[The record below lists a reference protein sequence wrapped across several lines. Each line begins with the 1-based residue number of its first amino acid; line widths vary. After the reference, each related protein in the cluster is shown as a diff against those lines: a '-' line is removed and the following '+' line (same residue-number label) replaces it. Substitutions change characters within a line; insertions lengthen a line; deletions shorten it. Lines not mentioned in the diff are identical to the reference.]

1 MICNYAW
8 EKRSRTVQIGYSPR
22 DFMARHISLY
32 GDNGDPKVELLS
44 SKSIFVLGV
53 SFNLLNED
61 LQELESLSLR
71 PMQIQLIFNVLPPFT
86 NV

>member
-1 MICNYAW
+1 
-8 EKRSRTVQIGYSPR
+8 
-22 DFMARHISLY
+22 MARHISLY

-44 SKSIFVLGV
+44 SKSIFFLGV

>member
-1 MICNYAW
+1 MLG
-8 EKRSRTVQIGYSPR
+8 KREPSGPGTSP
-22 DFMARHISLY
+22 LY

-44 SKSIFVLGV
+44 SKSIFFLGV

-71 PMQIQLIFNVLPPFT
+71 PMQIQL
-86 NV
+86 